1 LYFCKVENTPATHGI
16 WSLTAEEEVKEI
28 SKRYRSLLKTCRP
41 FLDKGNRKLIRRA
54 FELAV
59 DAHKDMRRKSGE
71 PYIFHPIEV
80 ARITAEDIGL
90 GTTAVLAALLHD
102 TVEDTDLTLAEI
114 ENEFGN
120 IVARII
126 EGLTKISGLYNKS
139 NDSSQQ
145 LENFRKML
153 LTLADDIRVILIKL
167 ADRLHNMRTLDN
179 MPQEKQLKIAHET
192 SYLFAPLAHRL
203 GLYNIKSELEDL
215 ALKYVEPV
223 IYRNIARKLQET
235 KVRRDRYIREFIV
248 PLQHK
253 IESVGLKAEIKGRPK
268 SISSIWYKMQKQNI
282 DFEEVYDLFAIR
294 IILDSPLPLEKTDC
308 WRVYAL
314 ITDQYQ
320 PNPNRLRDWIST
332 PKING
337 YESLHTT
344 VMGPE
349 GKWVEIQIRSQRM
362 NQVAEKGLAAHWK
375 YKDQDGNPA
384 LDAWINKVREIMES
398 PVPNTMEFMDEFK
411 LQLYSKE
418 VFVFTPKGK
427 LLKMSAGSTALD
439 MAFEIHSE
447 LGLKCI
453 GAKVNHKLVPLS
465 YVLRNGD
472 QVEILSSNIQ
482 RPNPDWLQY
491 LATAKAKNRVR
502 QSLKD
507 QRRQIIEAG
516 KGKFLDKLRTL
527 TSEVNEDI
535 LQRITH
541 HMGLLSVQDL
551 YYDTEMGKI
560 DWALVQVALRRKYK
574 RSASNESTSESS
586 TKASSENNM
595 NTSSEAF
602 PNDPTKS
609 LSPNP
614 KGTNPEDRITD
625 GVEYA
630 NQLVWVDGKQTE
642 FRYRLATC
650 CNPIPGDE
658 IIGILETGKEMVI
671 HRQNCINSAIAH
683 STSHQLAVRTRW
695 NKGSRVA
702 FLTGIYL
709 KGTDDKG
716 IISGIT
722 QVITD
727 EMQLNMRSISVV
739 SEDGLF
745 EGRIMVYLDDTKA
758 LQELLR
764 RLRKVRGV
772 LKVGRIEKMEPEFK
786 FGL

>member
-1 LYFCKVENTPATHGI
+1 MENTPSTHGI

-602 PNDPTKS
+602 PNGPTKS
-609 LSPNP
+609 LSQNP

>member
-1 LYFCKVENTPATHGI
+1 VENTPSTHGT

-602 PNDPTKS
+602 PNGPTKS

>member
-1 LYFCKVENTPATHGI
+1 MENTPSTHGI

-614 KGTNPEDRITD
+614 KDTNPEDRITD

>member
-1 LYFCKVENTPATHGI
+1 MVENNPSSLVA
-16 WSLTAEEEVKEI
+16 WSLSAEEEVKEI

-90 GTTAVLAALLHD
+90 GTTAVVAALLHD

-139 NDSSQQ
+139 SDSSQQ

-179 MPQEKQLKIAHET
+179 MPQDKQLKIAHET

-215 ALKYVEPV
+215 ALKYIEPG

-248 PLQHK
+248 PLQQK
-253 IESVGLKAEIKGRPK
+253 IESAGLKAEIKGRPK
-268 SISSIWYKMQKQNI
+268 SISSIWNKMKKQNI

-375 YKDQDGNPA
+375 YKDQDGDPA
-384 LDAWINKVREIMES
+384 LDAWINKVREMLES
-398 PVPNTMEFMDEFK
+398 PQPNTMEFMDEFK

-418 VFVFTPKGK
+418 IFVFTPKGK

-482 RPNPDWLQY
+482 RPNPDWLQF
-491 LATAKAKNRVR
+491 LGTAKAKNRVR
-502 QSLKD
+502 QSLKE
-507 QRRQIIEAG
+507 QRREITEAG
-516 KGKFLDKLRTL
+516 RVKFLQKLKGL
-527 TSEVNEDI
+527 TPDVNDDL
-535 LQRITH
+535 LQRIVH
-541 HMGLLSVQDL
+541 HLGHLSLQDL
-551 YYDTEMGKI
+551 YYDAEMGKI
-560 DWALVQVALRRKYK
+560 DWNQVQNALRPRSK
-574 RSASNESTSESS
+574 RSASKELASLNSTEALQSG
-586 TKASSENNM
+586 KAPRQNSKDSNFEE
-595 NTSSEAF
+595 T
-602 PNDPTKS
+602 
-609 LSPNP
+609 
-614 KGTNPEDRITD
+614 
-625 GVEYA
+625 EYG
-630 NQLVWVDGKQTE
+630 NQPVWVDGKQTD
-642 FRYRLATC
+642 FRYRLASC

-658 IIGILETGKEMVI
+658 IVGIPEPGKEMVI
-671 HRQNCINSAIAH
+671 HRQNCVNSAITH

-695 NKGSRVA
+695 NKGSKVA
-702 FLTGIYL
+702 FLTGIFL

-727 EMQLNMRSISVV
+727 EMHLNMRSITVV
-739 SEDGLF
+739 SEDGMF

-758 LQELLR
+758 LQDLML

-772 LKVGRIEKMEPEFK
+772 LKVGRIEKMEPSLK

>member
-1 LYFCKVENTPATHGI
+1 MENTPSTHGT

>member
-1 LYFCKVENTPATHGI
+1 MENTPSTHGT

-602 PNDPTKS
+602 PNGPTKS
-609 LSPNP
+609 LSQNP

>member
-1 LYFCKVENTPATHGI
+1 
-16 WSLTAEEEVKEI
+16 
-28 SKRYRSLLKTCRP
+28 
-41 FLDKGNRKLIRRA
+41 
-54 FELAV
+54 
-59 DAHKDMRRKSGE
+59 
-71 PYIFHPIEV
+71 
-80 ARITAEDIGL
+80 
-90 GTTAVLAALLHD
+90 
-102 TVEDTDLTLAEI
+102 DTDLTLAEI

>member
-1 LYFCKVENTPATHGI
+1 MYFCKVENTPSTHGT

>member
-1 LYFCKVENTPATHGI
+1 MENTPSTHGI

>member
-1 LYFCKVENTPATHGI
+1 VENTASTHES
-16 WSLTAEEEVKEI
+16 WNLSVEEEIKEI

-90 GTTAVLAALLHD
+90 GTTAVISALLHD

-114 ENEFGN
+114 ESEFGN

-139 NDSSQQ
+139 SDSSQQ

-179 MPQEKQLKIAHET
+179 MPPEKQLKIAHET

-215 ALKYVEPV
+215 ALKYIEPG

-235 KVRRDRYIREFIV
+235 KIRRDRFIREFII
-248 PLQHK
+248 PLQQK
-253 IESVGLKAEIKGRPK
+253 IESAGLHAEIKGRPK
-268 SISSIWYKMQKQNI
+268 SISSIWNKMQKQNI

-294 IILDSPLPLEKTDC
+294 IILDSPMPLEKTDC

-349 GKWVEIQIRSQRM
+349 GKWVEIQIRSRRM
-362 NQVAEKGLAAHWK
+362 NQIAEKGLAAHWK
-375 YKDQDGNPA
+375 YKDQDGDPA
-384 LDAWINKVREIMES
+384 LDAWINKVREMLES
-398 PVPNTMEFMDEFK
+398 PQPNTMEFMDEFK

-418 VFVFTPKGK
+418 IFVFTPKGK
-427 LLKMSAGSTALD
+427 LIKMSAGSTALD

-447 LGLKCI
+447 LGLHCI

-502 QSLKD
+502 QSIKD
-507 QRRQIIEAG
+507 QRRQITEAG
-516 KGKFLDKLRTL
+516 KAKFLDKLKAL
-527 TSEVNEDI
+527 TSEVTEDV
-535 LQRITH
+535 LQRIAH
-541 HMGLLSVQDL
+541 HLGLLTVQDL
-551 YYDTEMGKI
+551 YYDTETGKL
-560 DWALVQVALRRKYK
+560 DWAMVQAALRRKYHK
-574 RSASNESTSESS
+574 RSPAESSERAKENAIRKPGMDHLTVGLPKNPAETNSPNSLVEVSQESS
-586 TKASSENNM
+586 TDSSE
-595 NTSSEAF
+595 F
-602 PNDPTKS
+602 IHQP
-609 LSPNP
+609 
-614 KGTNPEDRITD
+614 
-625 GVEYA
+625 
-630 NQLVWVDGKQTE
+630 VWVDGKHSE
-642 FRYRLATC
+642 FRYRLAPC

-658 IIGILETGKEMVI
+658 IVGIPELGKEMVI
-671 HRQNCINSAIAH
+671 HRQNCINSAITH

-695 NKGSRVA
+695 NKGSKVA
-702 FLTGIYL
+702 FLTGIFL

-727 EMQLNMRSISVV
+727 DMQLNMRSISVV
-739 SEDGLF
+739 SEDGIF

-758 LQELLR
+758 LQDLMKRLL
-764 RLRKVRGV
+764 KVRGV
-772 LKVGRIEKMEPEFK
+772 LKVGRIEKMEPGIK

>member
-1 LYFCKVENTPATHGI
+1 VENTPSTHGI

>member
-1 LYFCKVENTPATHGI
+1 MENNPSSLLT
-16 WSLTAEEEVKEI
+16 WSLSAEEEVKEI

-80 ARITAEDIGL
+80 ARITADDVGL
-90 GTTAVLAALLHD
+90 GTTAVVAALLHD
-102 TVEDTDLTLAEI
+102 TVEDTELTLAEI

-139 NDSSQQ
+139 SNSSQQ

-179 MPQEKQLKIAHET
+179 MPPEKQLKIAHET

-215 ALKYVEPV
+215 ALKYIEPG

-235 KVRRDRYIREFIV
+235 KVRRDRYIREFIG
-248 PLQHK
+248 PLQQK
-253 IESVGLKAEIKGRPK
+253 IESAGLHAEIKGRPK
-268 SISSIWYKMQKQNI
+268 SISSIWNKMQKQNI

-308 WRVYAL
+308 WRVYAI

-375 YKDQDGNPA
+375 YKDQDGDPA
-384 LDAWINKVREIMES
+384 LDAWINKVREMLES
-398 PVPNTMEFMDEFK
+398 PQPNTMEFMDEFK

-418 VFVFTPKGK
+418 IFVFTPKGK
-427 LLKMSAGSTALD
+427 LLKMSAGSTTLD

-465 YVLRNGD
+465 YLLRNGD

-482 RPNPDWLQY
+482 RPNPDWLQF
-491 LATAKAKNRVR
+491 LGTAKAKNRVR
-502 QSLKD
+502 QSLKE
-507 QRRQIIEAG
+507 QRRQITEAG
-516 KGKFLDKLRTL
+516 RVKFLQKLKAITP
-527 TSEVNEDI
+527 EVNEDV
-535 LQRITH
+535 LQRIVH
-541 HMGLLSVQDL
+541 HMGHLSVQDL

-560 DWALVQVALRRKYK
+560 DWTLVQSALRRRTK
-574 RSASNESTSESS
+574 RSTSKELSGSPSNTDSQQNLSSDFPQTNIDGSEPSQTAKPQKKS
-586 TKASSENNM
+586 QV
-595 NTSSEAF
+595 
-602 PNDPTKS
+602 DPILDETEF
-609 LSPNP
+609 
-614 KGTNPEDRITD
+614 G
-625 GVEYA
+625 
-630 NQLVWVDGKQTE
+630 NQPVWVDGKQTE
-642 FRYRLATC
+642 FRYHLASC
-650 CNPIPGDE
+650 CNPIPGDD
-658 IIGILETGKEMVI
+658 IVGIPEPGKEMVI
-671 HRQNCINSAIAH
+671 HRQNCVNSAITH

-695 NKGSRVA
+695 NKGSKVA

-722 QVITD
+722 HVITD

-739 SEDGLF
+739 SEDGIF

-758 LQELLR
+758 LQNLML
-764 RLRKVRGV
+764 RLRKVHGV
-772 LKVGRIEKMEPEFK
+772 LKVGRIEKMEPSLK

>member
-1 LYFCKVENTPATHGI
+1 VENTPSTHGI

-602 PNDPTKS
+602 PNGPTKS
-609 LSPNP
+609 LSQNP